1 MRRLVHELAPTTP
14 LLLGEESPEAFA
26 LFVSVTC
33 PDALMIQAP
42 AIGRAVGL
50 GSRHGLAVQALGE
63 NLLLTASE
71 DLSARLR
78 EVARLW
84 RQTGC
89 PDLPAYRLAL
99 RQHGADW
106 LVRLS
111 VP

>member
-1 MRRLVHELAPTTP
+1 MGRGRSQWTAGVRVARAT
-14 LLLGEESPEAFA
+14 A
-26 LFVSVTC
+26 
-33 PDALMIQAP
+33 DQADT
-42 AIGRAVGL
+42 
-50 GSRHGLAVQALGE
+50 VQALGE